1 MSGKSKIEW
10 TESTWNPV
18 TGCSPM
24 SEGCQHCYAARF
36 AKRLQAMGNP
46 RYKNA
51 FEVTVHDD
59 LISLPLSLKKPQ
71 MIFVNSMSDLFHEK
85 VSDDVIKRIFMTMNA
100 TPQHTYQIL
109 TKRAERLSQLSPELI
124 WSDNIWMGVSIENED
139 VIFRADFLRRTGA
152 HIKFISAEPLLS
164 SLDELSLEE
173 IDWLIVGG
181 ESGPGSR
188 PMLEEWVL
196 TLKEKAEDAGT
207 AFFFKQ
213 WGGTN
218 KKKAG
223 SLLQGKSY
231 KAYPPEK

>member
-24 SEGCQHCYAARF
+24 SAGCQHWDAARF

-46 RYKNA
+46 PYKNA

-59 LISLPLSLKKPQ
+59 LISLPLSWKKPQ

-85 VSDDVIKRIFMTMNA
+85 VSDDVIKRIFTTMNS

-109 TKRAERLSQLSPELI
+109 TKRAERLMQLSPELT
-124 WSDNIWMGVSIENED
+124 WSNNIWMGVSIENED
-139 VIFRADFLRRTGA
+139 VVFRADLLRETDA

-164 SLDELSLEE
+164 SLDKLSLKG

-188 PMLEEWVL
+188 PMLEDWVL
-196 TLKEKAEDAGT
+196 ALKAKAEDTGT

-231 KAYPPEK
+231 KAYPTEQ

>member
-24 SEGCQHCYAARF
+24 FAGCQYCYAARF

-59 LISLPLSLKKPQ
+59 LISLPLSWKKPQ

-85 VSDDVIKRIFMTMNA
+85 VSDDVIKRIFTTMNS

-109 TKRAERLSQLSPELI
+109 TKRAERLMQLSPELT
-124 WSDNIWMGVSIENED
+124 WSNNIWMGVSIENED
-139 VIFRADFLRRTGA
+139 VVFRADLLRETDA

-164 SLDELSLEE
+164 SLDKLSLKG

-188 PMLEEWVL
+188 PMLEDWVL
-196 TLKEKAEDAGT
+196 ALKAKAEDTGT

-231 KAYPPEK
+231 KAYPTEQ